1 MTRVNDTAHRLLAI
15 NNYFYRRGGAETVFL
30 DHIKLFS
37 EIGWQTAPFAMQHPD
52 NFPSDWSSYFV
63 SEIEY
68 GRESSPFTKVVQAG
82 KIIYSWEA
90 RDRIKALIE
99 HFRPNVAH
107 AHNIYHHL
115 SPSIFPVLKDAGIP
129 TVMTAHDLKLACPAY
144 KMLSHNQICE
154 RCKGGRIYNVSLH
167 KCIKDSTALSGL
179 VFVETAIH
187 RMLGLYRNTLDRI
200 VVPSRF
206 YIAKLA
212 EWGWPEE
219 KLVYIPNFAHTDD
232 LKPYA
237 DEGDY
242 FAYVGR
248 LAPEKGISTLIRS
261 AALAGQKLVI
271 AGTGPEEESLKA
283 LAAEAGGDVTFAGY
297 VSGERLHQLI
307 GEAKAL
313 VLPSEWY
320 ENAPIS
326 ILEAYALGVPVIGAD
341 IGGIPEMIIEGET
354 GMVSRTGDIDDLA
367 RVLRDFARLT
377 PQARRKM
384 GEAGRM
390 WAGHEFSPEAYR
402 NRTLELYAGLGA
414 F

>member
-1 MTRVNDTAHRLLAI
+1 MTRRLFADR
-15 NNYFYRRGGAETVFL
+15 YATCRGGGNRINRGMIDLAFLQAVEIRQPDDGAARQTRWIDDLSANPGWLVFYTHDISDTPTEFGCRPETFERLVSHAVKSGATIL
-30 DHIKLFS
+30 SVREAVARLEAHP
-37 EIGWQTAPFAMQHPD
+37 ERRETIGWQAAPFAMQHPD

-154 RCKGGRIYNVSLH
+154 RCKGGRIYNVALH

-219 KLVYIPNFAHTDD
+219 KL
-232 LKPYA
+232 
-237 DEGDY
+237 
-242 FAYVGR
+242 
-248 LAPEKGISTLIRS
+248 
-261 AALAGQKLVI
+261 
-271 AGTGPEEESLKA
+271 
-283 LAAEAGGDVTFAGY
+283 
-297 VSGERLHQLI
+297 
-307 GEAKAL
+307 
-313 VLPSEWY
+313 
-320 ENAPIS
+320 
-326 ILEAYALGVPVIGAD
+326 
-341 IGGIPEMIIEGET
+341 
-354 GMVSRTGDIDDLA
+354 
-367 RVLRDFARLT
+367 
-377 PQARRKM
+377 
-384 GEAGRM
+384 
-390 WAGHEFSPEAYR
+390 
-402 NRTLELYAGLGA
+402 
-414 F
+414 

>member
-1 MTRVNDTAHRLLAI
+1 MTSADNREHRLLAI

-30 DHIKLFS
+30 DHIRLFS

-52 NFPSDWSSYFV
+52 NLASDWSPYFV

-68 GRESSPFTKVVQAG
+68 GRESSPLTKVVQAG

-90 RDRIKALIE
+90 RSRIKALVERFQPDI
-99 HFRPNVAH
+99 AH

-115 SPSIFPVLKDAGIP
+115 SPSIFPVLKEAGVP

-144 KMLSHNQICE
+144 KMLSHDRICE
-154 RCKGGRIYNVSLH
+154 RCKGGRIYNVAVR
-167 KCIKDSTALSGL
+167 KCIKDSAALSGL

-187 RMLGLYRNTLDRI
+187 RTLGLYRNTLDRI

-206 YIAKLA
+206 YIAKLV

-232 LKPYA
+232 LKPYD

-248 LAPEKGISTLIRS
+248 LAPEKGIGTLIR
-261 AALAGQKLVI
+261 AAAIAGQKLVI
-271 AGTGPEEESLKA
+271 AGTGPEEQSLRA
-283 LAAEAGGDVTFAGY
+283 IAAETGGDVTFAGY
-297 VSGERLHQLI
+297 VSGERLHRLI

-354 GMVSRTGDIDDLA
+354 GAVARSADTADLA
-367 RVLRDFARLT
+367 RVLSELAELT
-377 PQARRKM
+377 PQARRKL
-384 GEAGRM
+384 GSAGRA
-390 WAGHEFSPEAYR
+390 WAGSEFSPRAYR
-402 NRTLELYAGLGA
+402 NRTLELYTELGA
-414 F
+414 L

>member
-1 MTRVNDTAHRLLAI
+1 MKAADPDHRLLAI
-15 NNYFYRRGGAETVFL
+15 NNYFYRRGGAEAVFL

-37 EIGWQTAPFAMQHPD
+37 EIGWETAPFAMQHPD
-52 NFPSDWSSYFV
+52 NFASDWSSYFV

-68 GRESSPFTKVVQAG
+68 GRESGLLTKVAQAG

-99 HFRPNVAH
+99 RFRPNVAH
-107 AHNIYHHL
+107 AHNVYHHL
-115 SPSIFPVLKDAGIP
+115 SPSIFPVLKAAGIP

-154 RCKGGRIYNVSLH
+154 RCKGGRIYNVAVH

-179 VFVETAIH
+179 VLVETAIH
-187 RMLGLYRNTLDRI
+187 RTLGLYRNTLDRI

-206 YIAKLA
+206 YISKLI

-219 KLVYIPNFAHTDD
+219 KLVYIPNFAQTDN
-232 LKPYA
+232 LEPF
-237 DEGDY
+237 EHESDY

-248 LAPEKGISTLIRS
+248 LAPEKGIGTLIR
-261 AALAGQKLVI
+261 AAAIAGQKLVI
-271 AGTGPEEESLKA
+271 AGTGPEEQSLRA
-283 LAAEAGGDVTFAGY
+283 LAAETGGDITFAGY
-297 VSGERLHQLI
+297 VSGERLHRLI

-313 VLPSEWY
+313 ILPSEWY

-341 IGGIPEMIIEGET
+341 IGGIPEMIVPGET
-354 GMVSRTGDIDDLA
+354 GMVARTGDAEDLA
-367 RVLRDFARLT
+367 RVMSEAASLP
-377 PQARRKM
+377 PQARRRM
-384 GEAGRM
+384 GRLGRTWAGR
-390 WAGHEFSPEAYR
+390 EFSPEAYR
-402 NRTLELYAGLGA
+402 NRTLELYGELGA
-414 F
+414 L

>member
-1 MTRVNDTAHRLLAI
+1 
-15 NNYFYRRGGAETVFL
+15 
-30 DHIKLFS
+30 
-37 EIGWQTAPFAMQHPD
+37 MQHPD
-52 NFPSDWSSYFV
+52 NFASDWSSYFV

-68 GRESSPFTKVVQAG
+68 GRESSPLTKVVQAG

-99 HFRPNVAH
+99 RFRPNVAH

-115 SPSIFPVLKDAGIP
+115 SPSIFPVLKQAGVP

-154 RCKGGRIYNVSLH
+154 RCKGGRIYNVALH

-179 VFVETAIH
+179 VLVETAIH

-232 LKPYA
+232 LKPYS

-248 LAPEKGISTLIRS
+248 LAPEKGSVPSFVQWPLRVRNS
-261 AALAGQKLVI
+261 SLQAQALK
-271 AGTGPEEESLKA
+271 SN
-283 LAAEAGGDVTFAGY
+283 
-297 VSGERLHQLI
+297 H
-307 GEAKAL
+307 
-313 VLPSEWY
+313 
-320 ENAPIS
+320 
-326 ILEAYALGVPVIGAD
+326 
-341 IGGIPEMIIEGET
+341 
-354 GMVSRTGDIDDLA
+354 
-367 RVLRDFARLT
+367 
-377 PQARRKM
+377 
-384 GEAGRM
+384 
-390 WAGHEFSPEAYR
+390 
-402 NRTLELYAGLGA
+402 
-414 F
+414 